1 MAFAAGWKFRQ
12 LGAGLLTTAQLP
24 PGKMQQKLTP
34 HQGLSLRQ
42 MAPRLLQKT
51 LKDWLP
57 MSRLHKSQN
66 IYWFPMSLNT
76 PEGRGVPIRDT
87 AKNGTFSF
95 YVMDDTVRGCKGH
108 RVAGFP

>member
-1 MAFAAGWKFRQ
+1 
-12 LGAGLLTTAQLP
+12 
-24 PGKMQQKLTP
+24 MQQKLTP

-66 IYWFPMSLNT
+66 IYWFPMSLKVT
-76 PEGRGVPIRDT
+76 KYILFPMSLKVTKYIWLPMYPLKTKYIWLPMSLKVT
-87 AKNGTFSF
+87 KYIWLPMSLK
-95 YVMDDTVRGCKGH
+95 VMKYMWLPMFGK
-108 RVAGFP
+108 